1 MKDPQTWNELTDELS
16 AMMAERDAALAQ
28 LARMRKRE
36 ILLLGALVLAMLVA
50 LTLMLYG
57 DVDFNP
63 HPPRGG

>member
-36 ILLLGALVLAMLVA
+36 ILLLGALVLVMLIA
-50 LTLMLYG
+50 TTLMLYG
-57 DVDFNP
+57 DVGIVIKP
-63 HPPRGG
+63 LS

>member
-36 ILLLGALVLAMLVA
+36 ILLLGALVLVMLIA
-50 LTLMLYG
+50 TTLMLYG
-57 DVDFNP
+57 DVGIVIKP
-63 HPPRGG
+63 L